1 MTETP
6 CVKCF
11 GTLGVGSRMKIF
23 EYLRKKGKSTVNG
36 IVEFVSLTQPTISYH
51 LKEMKMAGLLESD
64 KSGKEGFYSIKRMCP
79 SRNGECVL
87 NKVKLS

>member
-23 EYLRKKGKSTVNG
+23 EYLRKTGKSTVNG

-64 KSGKEGFYSIKRMCP
+64 KSGKEVFYSIKRTCP
-79 SRNGECVL
+79 SRNGDCVL

>member
-1 MTETP
+1 
-6 CVKCF
+6 
-11 GTLGVGSRMKIF
+11 MKIF
-23 EYLRKKGKSTVNG
+23 EYLRKTGKSTVNG

-51 LKEMKMAGLLESD
+51 LKEMKMAGLLEID
-64 KSGKEGFYSIKRMCP
+64 KSGKEVFYSIKRMCP